1 MDRALLHILEQCLAS
16 RQSCALA
23 MVIGISGSSAAAL
36 GDAAVFDAQGCLLA
50 GWVGGGCAE
59 SLVGQAA
66 REAIATG
73 NPASLELDMTSET
86 SATGMPCGGAAQ
98 VFIRPCLPPARVWL
112 FGHGAIAEHTAA
124 MADRLG
130 FEVIVSDPMAT
141 AERFPT
147 ACTVYFDDYTL
158 DSFQPAPDDHVII
171 ATQHKGDQRILAHAL
186 RHGAQSVALVASRHR
201 GRLVLEALA
210 EDGFAAHELACI
222 RTPAGLDIGAVGPAE
237 IALSI
242 LAEIIAIR
250 RPATCQGQSITLLA
264 NGLPYPGRAM
274 EEEREQ

>member
-1 MDRALLHILEQCLAS
+1 MDRALLQILEQCLAS
-16 RQSCALA
+16 RQPCALA

-36 GDAAVFDAQGCLLA
+36 GDAAVFDAQGRLLA

-59 SLVGQAA
+59 SLVGQSAL
-66 REAIATG
+66 EAIATG
-73 NPASLELDMTSET
+73 NPSSLELDMTTEA

-98 VFIRPCLPPARVWL
+98 VFIRPCLPPDRVWL

-124 MADRLG
+124 MADSLG
-130 FEVIVSDPMAT
+130 FDVVISDPLAT
-141 AERFPT
+141 QERFPT
-147 ACTVYFDDYTL
+147 ACAVHFDDYTL

-171 ATQHKGDQRILAHAL
+171 ATQHKGDQRILSHAL
-186 RHGAQSVALVASRHR
+186 RHGARSVALVASRQR
-201 GRLVLEALA
+201 GQLVLEALA
-210 EDGFAAHELACI
+210 QEGFSAHELACI

-250 RPATCQGQSITLLA
+250 RPVTCQGQSAILLA
-264 NGLPYPGRAM
+264 KMPCPGRAM
-274 EEEREQ
+274 EEE